1 MFNSAIVIQWGTA
14 VAGRENLGL
23 EVFMSAVKH
32 YSSLKERGEIE
43 NFQTV
48 IFEQGSVSNTAGL
61 MVLSGTQTQ
70 LQTVLS
76 SDKHRELLTK
86 AAHIV
91 SDIRLQYGSS
101 GSGIESRIQ
110 DLVKWRKELGL

>member
-91 SDIRLQYGSS
+91 SDTGLKDGST
-101 GSGIESRIQ
+101 GSRVESRSRVQ
-110 DLVKWRKELGL
+110 ETWRKELGL